1 MSTIV
6 VALGGNAL
14 GNNVTE
20 QMENANIAA
29 KSIADLIEQGHNVVI
44 AHGNGPQVGVIKQRM
59 DAGDFIMPM
68 PECTAMSQG
77 YIGYHLTQCLGNEL
91 RERRINKQ
99 VGAVLTQ
106 VVVDKNDPAFNNPTK
121 PIGNYYTEAEAAKL
135 MAETGKKYV
144 EDSGRG
150 WRLVVP
156 SPKPVDICEKQV
168 IKMLVDTGVITI
180 ACGGGGMPVISESGR
195 LCGVDAVID
204 KDFASAKLA
213 ELISA
218 DVLFILT
225 AVDQVKINFNKPD
238 EKSLL
243 NLTINEANKYISEG
257 HFAPGSMLP
266 KVEAAIAFAASGSG
280 KKAIIGSL
288 EKAGLAIKGESG
300 TAITAN

>member
-20 QMENANIAA
+20 QLENAKIAA
-29 KSIADLIEQGHNVVI
+29 SSIADLIEQGHNVVV

-91 RERRINKQ
+91 RTRKIDKQ
-99 VGAVLTQ
+99 VSTVLTQ
-106 VVVDKNDPAFNNPTK
+106 VVVEKSDEAFNNPTK

-168 IKMLVDTGVITI
+168 IKMLVDAGVITI
-180 ACGGGGMPVISESGR
+180 ACGGGGMPVISENGR
-195 LCGVDAVID
+195 LSGVDAVID

-218 DVLFILT
+218 DILFILT

-238 EKSLL
+238 EKSLP
-243 NLTINEANKYISEG
+243 NLTIDEANKYIAEG

-266 KVEAAIAFAASGSG
+266 KVEAAIAFATSGVG